1 MGKHDPDDPVTMY
14 IREASNVEPLTKD
27 EETNLFRLLAR
38 VGDWGEERENVA
50 RRLVESQL
58 ALVVSIAQKYSA
70 SGVPMLDL
78 IERGEYRSDGRCQE
92 LRRKADWKLYC
103 PCRRLHRGGNCKGF
117 RQNRNSAVWR
127 YIATTP
133 ATCKM
138 MHVGLIDSRGDSPLS
153 AWGSAGVMV

>member
-14 IREASNVEPLTKD
+14 IREASNVEPLTRD
-27 EETNLFRLLAR
+27 EETNLFRRLAR

-78 IERGEYRSDGRCQE
+78 IEEGNIGLMDAVRSFAEKPIGNSTAHAAACIE
-92 LRRKADWKLYC
+92 EAIAKL
-103 PCRRLHRGGNCKGF
+103 LGK
-117 RQNRNSAVWR
+117 S
-127 YIATTP
+127 
-133 ATCKM
+133 K
-138 MHVGLIDSRGDSPLS
+138 
-153 AWGSAGVMV
+153 

>member
-14 IREASNVEPLTKD
+14 IREASNVEPLTRD
-27 EETNLFRLLAR
+27 EETNLFRRLAR

-78 IERGEYRSDGRCQE
+78 GVPMLDLIEEGNIGLMDAVRSFAE
-92 LRRKADWKLYC
+92 K
-103 PCRRLHRGGNCKGF
+103 PIGNSTAHAAACIEE
-117 RQNRNSAVWR
+117 A
-127 YIATTP
+127 IA
-133 ATCKM
+133 K
-138 MHVGLIDSRGDSPLS
+138 VLGKSK
-153 AWGSAGVMV
+153 

>member
-27 EETNLFRLLAR
+27 EETNLFRRLAR

-58 ALVVSIAQKYSA
+58 ALVASIAQKYSA

-78 IERGEYRSDGRCQE
+78 IEDGNIGLMDAVRSFAE
-92 LRRKADWKLYC
+92 K
-103 PCRRLHRGGNCKGF
+103 PIGNFTAHAAACIEEA
-117 RQNRNSAVWR
+117 NRNSAVWR

-138 MHVGLIDSRGDSPLS
+138 MHVGLIDSRRDSPAIRL
-153 AWGSAGVMV
+153 GERRRDGVNL